1 MKIWVRMFL
10 LVLITLISLAGL
22 GLAQG
27 IPADL
32 KEKLDKITRAA
43 YESASAG
50 FPCRVKSAG
59 NPKMMRYQEVDS
71 CLNGANDRV
80 DWEELARQVK
90 SLQQNERIPWM
101 DLATAL
107 ESSFAARSLHFDK
120 VFKVKNAAALM
131 PLSNSL
137 LKFLPAN
144 SLQDLPVFAK
154 TGVKVG
160 SFSGVYSTERAGDL
174 AAANT
179 FQLFVFQ
186 FTDPKGNVQLPAS
199 ANKLLLDRYAVA
211 WQDAISQPGF
221 RLTPEKLLPRSR

>member
-1 MKIWVRMFL
+1 MKIWL
-10 LVLITLISLAGL
+10 TLIALVLLAGS

-32 KEKLDKITRAA
+32 KEKLEKITLAA

-71 CLNGANDRV
+71 CLNDANDRV
-80 DWEELARQVK
+80 DWKELSQQVK

-101 DLATAL
+101 DLASAL
-107 ESSFAARSLHFDK
+107 ESSFAARSLPFDK
-120 VFKVKNAAALM
+120 VFKVKNETTLV

-137 LKFLPAN
+137 LKFLPSN
-144 SLQDLPVFAK
+144 SLQDLQVFAK

-179 FQLFVFQ
+179 YQLFVFQ

-199 ANKLLLDRYAVA
+199 ANKLLLDRYGVS
-211 WQDAISQPGF
+211 WQDAMSQPGF
-221 RLTPEKLLPRSR
+221 RLTPEKLLPGSR